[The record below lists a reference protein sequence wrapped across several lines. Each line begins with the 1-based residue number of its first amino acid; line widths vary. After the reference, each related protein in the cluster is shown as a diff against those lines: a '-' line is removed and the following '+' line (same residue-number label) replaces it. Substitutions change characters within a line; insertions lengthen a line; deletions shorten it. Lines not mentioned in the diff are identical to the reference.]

1 MNYIPQIPRILV
13 DKEESFLPLEC
24 LDGAGNSPG
33 ARKGEVWR
41 WKNGWQVRL
50 LSLTTSAAELKAL
63 IPLLRALY
71 FHGEID
77 GLSVLSGPAEAQLKA
92 NPWVHRMLAE
102 YATAAKE
109 PGQALEPRE
118 MATAAR
124 RAVLEEQPD
133 VVLFPAGSSLAAG
146 LSSILREAGIGEYV
160 VSPADPG
167 RPLSGVLDEIRN
179 RHIASVPRP
188 CEGLD
193 PKLFFAA
200 QWDRLGQLIHGPC
213 LLLGHKSLVKECR
226 AQLPGVEFHEQ
237 PERESYPEG
246 LALCALS
253 YADRPAEVLELMR
266 SKCRDSLLLEP
277 VNTQL
282 MGGRF
287 TLRYGDYDNEF
298 SFVPAEV
305 DLKEIVD
312 RPHHTSVWSH
322 RCGRAGK
329 RPLPDPDGC
338 LPLFALRLG
347 APEGCWTD
355 RYRLPEGTRLKIVFA
370 DSGNVAGSVL
380 HHASA
385 VNRYTDSQAWALA
398 LAPHPL
404 IGAQQDDEE
413 TFFLQGKGNRPS
425 ERLDAVL
432 READCFVFFEDDD
445 ERSPSWPFPLH
456 QYTEGKAVLHLYIG
470 YRAHQRTPRMQR
482 SGRRILTPLP
492 HILRMYPQATFYA
505 GFPPNELLDIPLT
518 PPLSAQDGI
527 CRILHSPSVPH
538 WTTARYP
545 YHKDTEAFLRA
556 ARSLKKRY
564 GAGLELHQVG
574 GWSQP
579 EVIRA
584 RQACDITFNQLR
596 GFHGLS
602 GDEAMLLERPCV
614 MAFDR
619 SNINRHREY
628 WGFEDEFP
636 WISTSRQGLE
646 KTLSELIDDP
656 DRRSEV
662 GRRSRLFMLKY
673 FSPQK
678 GILPLLFHCYQAIG
692 DAVRT

>member
-1 MNYIPQIPRILV
+1 M
-13 DKEESFLPLEC
+13 
-24 LDGAGNSPG
+24 
-33 ARKGEVWR
+33 
-41 WKNGWQVRL
+41 RL
-50 LSLTTSAAELKAL
+50 LSLTTSVEELKGL
-63 IPLLRALY
+63 VPLLRGLY
-71 FHGEID
+71 FQGGVD
-77 GLSVLSGPAEAQLKA
+77 GLSVVSGPAEAGLKA

-102 YATAAKE
+102 YATQPKE

-118 MATAAR
+118 MAAAAR

-133 VVLFPAGSSLAAG
+133 VVLFPAGSALSAGLAAC
-146 LSSILREAGIGEYV
+146 LREAGIGEYV
-160 VSPADPG
+160 VGPG
-167 RPLSGVLDEIRN
+167 NAPGSFSAALDEIRN
-179 RHIASVPRP
+179 RHLASAPRP
-188 CEGLD
+188 CEGVD
-193 PKLFFAA
+193 PKHFLEGH
-200 QWDRLGQLIHGPC
+200 WDRLGQVMEGPC
-213 LLLGHKSLVKECR
+213 LLLGHISLVKECR
-226 AQLPGVEFHEQ
+226 ARLPGVDFHEE
-237 PERESYPEG
+237 PVLDSYPRG

-253 YADRPAEVLELMR
+253 YTDQPGEVLSLMR
-266 SKCRDSLLLEP
+266 SKCRSTLLLEP

-298 SFVPAEV
+298 SFIPAEV
-305 DLKEIVD
+305 DLKQVLGF
-312 RPHHTSVWSH
+312 PHATTVWSD
-322 RCGRAGK
+322 RTGRAGK
-329 RPLPDPDGC
+329 RPLPHPDGC
-338 LPLFALRLG
+338 FPLFAMQLS
-347 APEGCWTD
+347 ASQGCWTD
-355 RYRLPEGTRLKIVFA
+355 RYRLPDGTRLKIVFA

-380 HHASA
+380 HHANA
-385 VNRYTDSQAWALA
+385 VNRFTDSTAWALA
-398 LAPHPL
+398 LKPHPL
-404 IGAQQDDEE
+404 IGAQQEDEE
-413 TFFLQGKGNRPS
+413 TFFLQGKGNKPS
-425 ERLDAVL
+425 ERLEKVL

-445 ERSPSWPFPLH
+445 ERSSSWPFPLH
-456 QYTEGKAVLHLYIG
+456 HYVEGKAVLHLYIG
-470 YRAHQRTPRMQR
+470 YRAHQRSPRLQR
-482 SGRRILTPLP
+482 PGRRILTPLP

-505 GFPPNELLDIPLT
+505 GFPPNELVDISLM
-518 PPLSAQDGI
+518 PPLSASDGI

-545 YHKDTEAFLRA
+545 YHKDTEAFFRV

-564 GAGLELHQVG
+564 GSRLEIHQVG
-574 GWSQP
+574 GWSQS

-628 WGFEDEFP
+628 WGFDDEFP
-636 WISTSRQGLE
+636 WLSTSRDGLE
-646 KTLSELIDDP
+646 KTLTELIDDP
-656 DRRSEV
+656 DRRTEI